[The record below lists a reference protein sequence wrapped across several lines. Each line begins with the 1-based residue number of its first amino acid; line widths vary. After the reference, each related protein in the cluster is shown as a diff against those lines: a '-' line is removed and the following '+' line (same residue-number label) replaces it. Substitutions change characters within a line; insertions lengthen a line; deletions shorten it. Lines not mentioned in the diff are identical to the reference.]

1 MRNFRIPYAKEL
13 KTFWIRFFKKRE
25 TLQNQLDTIVDKDL
39 MDECLADVQMA
50 LEREINKRKVL
61 DTRRELVENK
71 GKWVD
76 SIYLKLQEGKKLS
89 RQEQK
94 KLEKY
99 QITR

>member
-1 MRNFRIPYAKEL
+1 
-13 KTFWIRFFKKRE
+13 
-25 TLQNQLDTIVDKDL
+25 